1 MVDLRLLTVGLEGL
15 SYEGAVISRPATD
28 DKKDPS
34 GALCFC
40 VTAESESA
48 TVNSV

>member
-28 DKKDPS
+28 DKKDHTDSVSQQTP
-34 GALCFC
+34 
-40 VTAESESA
+40 
-48 TVNSV
+48 NSL